1 MFVIKFEE
9 KEMEPT
15 RRETMCQ
22 RTETEGIFRQNFQ
35 RRVKREKERDHI

>member
-22 RTETEGIFRQNFQ
+22 RTETEGIMYLG
-35 RRVKREKERDHI
+35 KISKEE

>member
-15 RRETMCQ
+15 RREAVLEN
-22 RTETEGIFRQNFQ
+22 RD
-35 RRVKREKERDHI
+35 RRYKYLDKISKE